1 MSSSSFIVSSTLRH
15 FDKIPAHESSGR
27 PQLRDLASA
36 FNPTY
41 TSTFATHNIFVVLP
55 QHASYMAETE
65 SAIEEPQIISCTI
78 LVKQVNQADIIQV
91 VPRLVIAHSQ
101 VILRGDA
108 SSVRIASLILALRT
122 GIQFQGFQVE
132 EPLLSALLMGT
143 VPSPDSITVSTSRVP
158 NFSGNAYRNA
168 GSGYQFIGLLAQV
181 NMDIPPRSFSAYRP
195 MNVVPESNFI
205 LIFTVPSQN
214 PHLGSPTFGFGSP
227 DLDFFDGLTHLS
239 PGSRT
244 EGSDWERGIPAHSIH
259 ALPAP
264 QLLQADTQRF
274 ETRGSPDENNLDLTS
289 AGTLRTLPTASP
301 PPLRRRSGSISTE
314 QRILLHLSTLQPPVG
329 NSAFHDAKFVAR
341 GNSVRGMIENHG
353 SMVRLL
359 DLCGLESSKPAR
371 FEGSSGAD
379 VQTHQLTIKA
389 VFKACGWSESTFGNK
404 TSRYQNAE
412 KAARSYWNETAP
424 EIDNTKHRRT
434 YDEWRGVVYMWS
446 PLGPIFSGV
455 DPSSSSVNESE
466 RLAAKLSQKSL
477 DRVGSVEF
485 RKTSLCAS
493 PAL

>member
-1 MSSSSFIVSSTLRH
+1 
-15 FDKIPAHESSGR
+15 
-27 PQLRDLASA
+27 
-36 FNPTY
+36 
-41 TSTFATHNIFVVLP
+41 
-55 QHASYMAETE
+55 
-65 SAIEEPQIISCTI
+65 
-78 LVKQVNQADIIQV
+78 
-91 VPRLVIAHSQ
+91 
-101 VILRGDA
+101 
-108 SSVRIASLILALRT
+108 
-122 GIQFQGFQVE
+122 
-132 EPLLSALLMGT
+132 MGT

-181 NMDIPPRSFSAYRP
+181 NMDVENDLTHHTTAYTSGEVISATLTPDSAPFFSAYRP

-205 LIFTVPSQN
+205 LIFTVPSQS

-227 DLDFFDGLTHLS
+227 DLDFFDGLMHLS

-259 ALPAP
+259 ALPVP

-389 VFKACGWSESTFGNK
+389 MFKACGWSESTFGNK

-412 KAARSYWNETAP
+412 KAARSCWNGTAP

-434 YDEWRGVVYMWS
+434 YDEWRGCRLYVVPTGSHFQWGGS
-446 PLGPIFSGV
+446 QLIIRERIGET
-455 DPSSSSVNESE
+455 SS
-466 RLAAKLSQKSL
+466 
-477 DRVGSVEF
+477 
-485 RKTSLCAS
+485 
-493 PAL
+493 